1 MKVGGV
7 FDVTTH
13 QTPLLARLEELANKT
28 RELSVPKVALAKF
41 RKKRGAS
48 EAPLSRQR
56 ATDVVDKRDGMK

>member
-28 RELSVPKVALAKF
+28 REPKVALAKF

>member
-41 RKKRGAS
+41 RKKTR
-48 EAPLSRQR
+48 RI
-56 ATDVVDKRDGMK
+56 

>member
-13 QTPLLARLEELANKT
+13 QTPLLARLEKLANKT

-41 RKKRGAS
+41 REKKRDAS
-48 EAPLSRQR
+48 EAPAFPPKSDRCC
-56 ATDVVDKRDGMK
+56 